1 MTRSVARSGRAPSEA
16 PRAARRGPRRTP
28 PIAIVVTALVLA
40 GCGRDA
46 APPVGAASPPAQASG
61 NASSAGAAPGAPT
74 GAPSAGASSA
84 SASSTG
90 APPTAARPALV
101 VTTVRPAKA
110 EIADTLSA
118 NGSIAAWQ
126 EASVGAEVAGLRI
139 AEVRVDVGDAVRRG
153 QVLATFASDTVR
165 ADLAGAQAA
174 LAEANATVGEARAAL
189 AEAQGNA
196 DRARAVESSG
206 ALSAQQITQ
215 YLTAAQ
221 TAQARLQSAQARAQS
236 AQAQVQAQQLRL
248 RMTQVLAPDDGVIS
262 ARAAT
267 VGAVVPGGQELFRLV
282 RGNRLEWRA
291 EVTATELARLE
302 PRQPVRVMPASGGEL
317 RGTVRT
323 IGPVVDAQT
332 RNALVY
338 VDLPAGAAAKAGM
351 FARGE
356 FELGTSPALVVPQQ
370 SVVVRDGFAY
380 VFALQGE
387 RVAQRKVRIG
397 RRVGDRVELLEGVP
411 ADATIVARGAG
422 FLNDGDVVQVAPD
435 DAPRAPV
442 PGGSK

>member
-1 MTRSVARSGRAPSEA
+1 MA
-16 PRAARRGPRRTP
+16 
-28 PIAIVVTALVLA
+28 
-40 GCGRDA
+40 
-46 APPVGAASPPAQASG
+46 
-61 NASSAGAAPGAPT
+61 
-74 GAPSAGASSA
+74 GAPSAGASSK
-84 SASSTG
+84 G
-90 APPTAARPALV
+90 AVSPAARPALV
-101 VTTVRPAKA
+101 VATVRPAKA
-110 EIADTLSA
+110 EVTDALSA

-153 QVLATFASDTVR
+153 QVLATFAADTVR

-174 LAEANATVGEARAAL
+174 LAEASATVGEAKAAL

-267 VGAVVPGGQELFRLV
+267 VGAVVPAGQELFRLV

-291 EVTATELARLE
+291 EVTAGELARLK
-302 PRQPVRVMPASGGEL
+302 PKQPVRVLPASGGEI

-338 VDLPAGAAAKAGM
+338 VDLPAGSAAKAGM

-380 VFALQGE
+380 VFALQGD
-387 RVAQRKVRIG
+387 RVEQRKVRIG
-397 RRVGDRVELLEGVP
+397 RRVGDRVELLEGLP
-411 ADATIVARGAG
+411 ADATIVSRGAG
-422 FLNDGDVVQVAPD
+422 FLNDGDLVQVAAD
-435 DAPRAPV
+435 DAPRAGAAA
-442 PGGSK
+442 GGPK

>member
-1 MTRSVARSGRAPSEA
+1 MTRSVARSGRAPSAA
-16 PRAARRGPRRTP
+16 PRAARRGPRRGL
-28 PIAIVVTALVLA
+28 PIAVVAVVLALA

-46 APPVGAASPPAQASG
+46 APSADARSAPAPAPGQGASAGTAQGAAASTGAASP
-61 NASSAGAAPGAPT
+61 
-74 GAPSAGASSA
+74 
-84 SASSTG
+84 
-90 APPTAARPALV
+90 AARPALV

-110 EIADTLSA
+110 ELTDTLSA

-153 QVLATFASDTVR
+153 QVLAAFASDTVR

-174 LAEANATVGEARAAL
+174 LAEANASIGEAKAAL

-236 AQAQVQAQQLRL
+236 AQAQLQAQQLRL

-267 VGAVVPGGQELFRLV
+267 VGAVVPAGQELFRLV

-302 PRQPVRVMPASGGEL
+302 PRQPVRVLPAAGGQI

-338 VDLPAGAAAKAGM
+338 VDLPPGGPAKAGM

-356 FELGTSPALVVPQQ
+356 FELGTSTALVVPQQ

-380 VFALQGE
+380 VFALQGD

-397 RRVGDRVELLEGVP
+397 RRVGDRVELLEGLP
-411 ADATIVARGAG
+411 ADATIVSRGAG
-422 FLNDGDVVQVAPD
+422 FLNDGDLVQVAPD
-435 DAPRAPV
+435 DPARAAAAA
-442 PGGSK
+442 GGSK